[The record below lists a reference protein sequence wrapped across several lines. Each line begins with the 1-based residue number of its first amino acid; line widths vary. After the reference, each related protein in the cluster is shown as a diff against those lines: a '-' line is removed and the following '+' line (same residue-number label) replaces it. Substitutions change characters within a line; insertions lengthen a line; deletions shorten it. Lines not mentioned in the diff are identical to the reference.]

1 MISKKEEKSKTDLKK
16 RIDELENQWKRAL
29 ADYQNLEKRIQEE
42 KGAFVKFANQGL
54 ILKILEA
61 LDNLEKAEGHLSD
74 PGLSLAVT
82 NLRKILQDEG
92 VEKIEVVGRGFNPSE
107 MECVEV
113 VKGEKDNEI
122 TEEVRSG
129 YRLYD
134 KILRAAQVKV
144 AKREINQ
151 KED

>member
-1 MISKKEEKSKTDLKK
+1 MISKKEEKKQTDFRK

-29 ADYQNLEKRIQEE
+29 ADYQNLEKRVQEE

-61 LDNLEKAEGHLSD
+61 LDSLEKAQKHLED
-74 PGLSLAVT
+74 TGLNLAVA
-82 NLRKILQDEG
+82 NLKKVLQDEG
-92 VEKIEVVGRGFNPSE
+92 VEKIEVIGREFNPLE

-113 VKGEKDNEI
+113 VKGENDNEVV
-122 TEEVRSG
+122 EEVRSG

-151 KED
+151 KES